1 MTEKYRPELP
11 KPVRERLT
19 LQENHDLK
27 RLREQL
33 RGGPVPPA
41 PMGTKAPAQDLVT
54 SMANRLSKVEGE
66 NQRLRQMLRRADDE
80 NNSLREQ
87 IDICRLASVDQQ
99 TRAEEILALKTYIK
113 QLQEQIYGMERFLDK
128 KGLVYIEDSRG
139 DSNDNGRG
147 LENVEEAWN
156 APSHALLRKQIE
168 KLNHLVGKDR
178 VVMKMENGAGYADK
192 ERIQVRF
199 YLDGIFIKRGPFR
212 AYAKDKT
219 AQAFVDDIEAG
230 FLPSEFRAQYPTGVL
245 IEASFEDEPF
255 KPATIENFKGQ
266 RKLLGDETD
275 TPPPPPSDAKSTI
288 EGIEELARDY
298 VSRSEYGM
306 RHNYAFDLLTDERAN
321 MEKPMPVQQFLA
333 KLKPTAMCGGA
344 VVPIKEVIAEMVQG
358 PNDSTRSDGS
368 TKFSQ
373 TIIISEANE
382 EDDGVPKATL
392 RIRLNSAD
400 SNLNDKHILLKL
412 PFSTTIDAVIN
423 KIAETL
429 SIDPGRIRLNRPYGS
444 DIMADRLATLE
455 ESGCTPNVRLFAK
468 VAV

>member
-1 MTEKYRPELP
+1 MAEKYRPELP

-54 SMANRLSKVEGE
+54 SMASRLSKVEAE
-66 NQRLRQMLRRADDE
+66 NQRLRQMLRRADEE
-80 NNSLREQ
+80 NNTLREQ
-87 IDICRLASVDQQ
+87 IDVCRLASVDQQ
-99 TRAEEILALKTYIK
+99 TRAEELLALKTYIR

-128 KGLVYIEDSRG
+128 NGLVYIEGSRD
-139 DSNDNGRG
+139 DSN
-147 LENVEEAWN
+147 ENIRSMGQVEEVWS
-156 APSHALLRKQIE
+156 APSHPVLRKQIE

-178 VVMKMENGAGYADK
+178 VVLKMDNGAGYADK
-192 ERIQVRF
+192 EHIKVRF

-230 FLPSEFRAQYPTGVL
+230 FLPSEFRSQYPTGVL
-245 IEASFEDEPF
+245 IDASFEDEPF
-255 KPATIENFKGQ
+255 RPVTIENFKGQ

-288 EGIEELARDY
+288 EGIEEVARDY
-298 VSRSEYGM
+298 ISRSEYGM
-306 RHNYAFDLLTDERAN
+306 RHNYPFDLLTDDRAN
-321 MEKPMPVQQFLA
+321 MEKPMSVQQFLA
-333 KLKPTAMCGGA
+333 KIKPTAMCGGA

-358 PNDSTRSDGS
+358 PNDSVCSEGNTN
-368 TKFSQ
+368 FSQ
-373 TIIISEANE
+373 TIIISEAGE
-382 EDDGVPKATL
+382 ENDGVPRATL
-392 RIRLNSAD
+392 RIRLNSSD
-400 SNLNDKHILLKL
+400 TSLNDKHVLLKL
-412 PFSTTIDAVIN
+412 PFNTTIDDVIN
-423 KIAETL
+423 KIAEAL
-429 SIDPGRIRLNRPYGS
+429 NLDPGRIRLNRPYGS

-455 ESGCTPNVRLFAK
+455 ETGCTPNVRLFAK
-468 VAV
+468 IAV